1 MASAEV
7 SLKIACPMLEIAQ
20 TVEEQGG
27 EQLKDCYQCGT
38 CTAVCPWG
46 DLRPFSP
53 RRFIELAR
61 MGLEGFESDAWTCVT
76 CKRCWDRCPQDI
88 NIPQLFQSVRRILL
102 ESSSNPRTMNQP
114 LGSIRTVGNPW
125 GEPIEKREAWVRQ
138 AEVPVY
144 GPGVEHL
151 LFSCCTNDYDA
162 RNKLDSKAI
171 VEVLR
176 AAGTSFGHL
185 GNDQRCC
192 GDLAYTAGDTG
203 AFEQMREANQAT
215 FGRARAASVVLTS
228 PHCLHAFKHR
238 YDDPEGR
245 KRETGNGNGHG
256 DTRYRHVVELFAEA
270 LKAGALKPTRPL
282 ARKITYHDP
291 CYLGRYNGVYDAPRE
306 VLAAIPGLEV
316 KEMAHNREA
325 SLCCG
330 GGGGGVWVETG
341 KGERLGDLRIKEALA
356 VGAEAIATACP
367 FCVQMLESSIMSF
380 GLEQQLKVV
389 TVAELLAE
397 SLRPGEG

>member
-7 SLKIACPMLEIAQ
+7 GFKIAAPMLEIAQ
-20 TVEEQGG
+20 TVQEQGG
-27 EQLKDCYQCGT
+27 QQLKECYQCGT

-46 DLRPFSP
+46 DLRSFGP

-61 MGLEGFESDAWTCVT
+61 MGLEGFEGDAWTCVT

-102 ESSSNPRTMNQP
+102 ESSSNPRTLNQP
-114 LGSIRTVGNPW
+114 LGSLRAVGNPW
-125 GEPIEKREAWVRQ
+125 GEPVEKREAWVRQ

-144 GPGVEHL
+144 GPGTEHL
-151 LFSCCTNDYDA
+151 LFTCCTNDYDA
-162 RNKLDSKAI
+162 RNKQDSRAI

-176 AAGTSFGHL
+176 AAGVSFGHL
-185 GNDQRCC
+185 GNEQRCC

-203 AFEQMREANQAT
+203 AFEQMREANRAT
-215 FGRARAASVVLTS
+215 FGRVHPASVLVTS
-228 PHCLHAFKHR
+228 PHCLHAFRNR

-245 KRETGNGNGHG
+245 KRGDGNGEGER
-256 DTRYRHVVELFAEA
+256 RYRHVVELFAD
-270 LKAGALKPTRPL
+270 LLRSGALKPSRKI
-282 ARKITYHDP
+282 ARKVTYHDP

-306 VLAAIPGLEV
+306 VLAAIPGLEFR
-316 KEMAHNREA
+316 EMAHHREA

-330 GGGGGVWVETG
+330 GGGGGVWVETA
-341 KGERLGDLRIKEALA
+341 KGERLGDLRIREALDA
-356 VGAEAIATACP
+356 GAETIVTACP
-367 FCVQMLESSIMSF
+367 FCVQMLESSILSF
-380 GLEQQLKVV
+380 GLEEQLKVV

-397 SLRPGEG
+397 ALRSGEG